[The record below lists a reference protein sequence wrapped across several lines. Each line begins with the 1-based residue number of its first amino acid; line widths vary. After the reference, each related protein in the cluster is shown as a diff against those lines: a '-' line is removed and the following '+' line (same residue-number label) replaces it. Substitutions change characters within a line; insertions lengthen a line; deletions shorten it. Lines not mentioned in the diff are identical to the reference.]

1 MADERLT
8 PRQWASER
16 LERLEDRLEDLSVS
30 RIIPSA
36 LTLLGL
42 CSGLTSIR
50 FALVEDWRRAVA
62 AIFCAMLF
70 DMLDG
75 RAARWLGADS
85 RFGVQLDSLADL
97 VSFGVAPAV
106 LAYTWS
112 LSQMDTAGWI
122 AALKPFGPSEK
133 SWICPT
139 IQNLMQK
146 PDYTKSE
153 NVRVDYIATPFDDK
167 PTTPHQWPRQP
178 WFIETGDVHGHGNL
192 IIFTDGSITDLRTV
206 TGK

>member
-1 MADERLT
+1 
-8 PRQWASER
+8 
-16 LERLEDRLEDLSVS
+16 V
-30 RIIPSA
+30 
-36 LTLLGL
+36 
-42 CSGLTSIR
+42 
-50 FALVEDWRRAVA
+50 
-62 AIFCAMLF
+62 
-70 DMLDG
+70 
-75 RAARWLGADS
+75 
-85 RFGVQLDSLADL
+85 
-97 VSFGVAPAV
+97 
-106 LAYTWS
+106 
-112 LSQMDTAGWI
+112 WI
-122 AALKPFGPSEK
+122 ATLKPFGPSEK

-139 IQNLMQK
+139 IQNLMQN